1 MGDDTYCQV
10 HLSASQFFITSQIFY
25 LKMGISIYISLFN
38 MMLRV
43 LGEIIVPKILI
54 SNPDDSNIMK
64 IIIKTISK

>member
-1 MGDDTYCQV
+1 
-10 HLSASQFFITSQIFY
+10 
-25 LKMGISIYISLFN
+25 